1 MGAICSAE
9 PPNPKPKPATT
20 LPTTKLAAA
29 EPPTAA
35 KKPHY
40 GFWAVVFLTVVSTM
54 ATFVALAMGKFGSAS
69 PANLASGP
77 FQASTTDFQFYSQT
91 AVSKPAPRGARR
103 APAATRRAL
112 RRLTRSRSAPRFSR
126 VPVRLQL
133 AHDARG
139 QPRRHQL
146 VRRRHARVAGLV
158 LPRRLERGLQLRR
171 LPGRDVQRGRER
183 RRDALQQ
190 LRERRGR
197 LRQVP

>member
-29 EPPTAA
+29 EPPAAA

-77 FQASTTDFQFYSQT
+77 FQASTTEFQFYSQT

-112 RRLTRSRSAPRFSR
+112 RRLTRSRSGPRFSR

-139 QPRRHQL
+139 QPRRH
-146 VRRRHARVAGLV
+146 
-158 LPRRLERGLQLRR
+158 
-171 LPGRDVQRGRER
+171 
-183 RRDALQQ
+183 
-190 LRERRGR
+190 
-197 LRQVP
+197 